1 MLDGPFFL
9 PNVALRSGMI
19 AVFSE
24 PTGLAGYKVGAKT
37 VATGNTAEKLANGSR
52 KKALYS

>member
-1 MLDGPFFL
+1 
-9 PNVALRSGMI
+9 MI